1 MEQIDFF
8 SENYTYLGVTSI
20 DEIHQK
26 GLWHQTVAFWVFNK
40 KEKVIYLQL
49 RGPKNRVGP
58 NTFDASSGGHLS
70 SGETKEDG
78 LRELKEELAL
88 DISKEKCIY
97 FKMFYNQVVLPHYI
111 NNEFCHIYFVE
122 TDKSLSDFV
131 LQEGEVS
138 NIFALNVEDID
149 TFLSG
154 KEIEVVALSQK
165 RKISLKDMCAFKER
179 IQIGYYASVFNALKS
194 IILTENI

>member
-8 SENYTYLGVTSI
+8 SEDYTYLGVTSI

-26 GLWHQTVAFWVFNK
+26 GLWHQTVAFWVYN
-40 KEKVIYLQL
+40 KEKKIVYLQL

-70 SGETKEDG
+70 AGETKEDG
-78 LRELKEELAL
+78 IRELKEELGI
-88 DISKEKCIY
+88 DVSTDYCTY
-97 FKMFYNQVVLPHYI
+97 FKMYKNIVHLSHYI
-111 NNEFCHIYFVE
+111 NNEFCHIYFVK
-122 TDKSLSDFV
+122 TDKLLTDFV
-131 LQEGEVS
+131 LEEGEVS
-138 NIFALNVEDID
+138 NIFALNVDDID

-165 RKISLKDMCAFKER
+165 RKISLKDILNPLYFL
-179 IQIGYYASVFNALKS
+179 SV
-194 IILTENI
+194 IVRV